1 MYVRKPMR
9 EARKF
14 APGRNALVCPG
25 PTAPMDATVE
35 VVEIED
41 VGANTVAVKF
51 STPEGFEAEPGQFV
65 RLEATIDGE
74 EYGRFYTLSSPT
86 VSDTFEVTVGID
98 PEESGPFSEF
108 LVSLEPG
115 VTLEMT
121 GPYGDQYYDGEP
133 RAVVLAGGPGVG
145 PAVAIAERALA
156 AGNEAAVV
164 YRYEGS
170 PAHGPRLGRLRER
183 GATVRVTDAPI
194 DVPVAE
200 VVTGD
205 PGEQLFVYGFASFLE
220 IAERAVESAGGD
232 LEGAKVENFG

>member
-1 MYVRKPMR
+1 
-9 EARKF
+9 
-14 APGRNALVCPG
+14 
-25 PTAPMDATVE
+25 MDATVE
-35 VVEIED
+35 VTDVEE
-41 VGANTVAVKF
+41 VGSNTVAVTF

-65 RLEATIDGE
+65 RLAATIDGE

-108 LVSLEPG
+108 LVTLEPG
-115 VTLEMT
+115 VALEMS
-121 GPYGDQYYDGEP
+121 GPFGDQYYDGEP

-164 YRYEGS
+164 YRYEGA
-170 PAHGPRLGRLRER
+170 PAHGTRLARLRER

-200 VVTGD
+200 VLTGTA
-205 PGEQLFVYGFASFLE
+205 GEQLFVFGFDSFVDV
-220 IAERAVESAGGD
+220 AEHAVESAGGSLD
-232 LEGAKVENFG
+232 GAKVENFG